1 MPALTI
7 ASLNTHYG
15 FRTRPHPP
23 RTPYDVEAALRSL
36 EADLI
41 VVQELW
47 RPDGHHGPLDA
58 AADAL
63 GLTVH
68 HEATGRATGLRHW
81 PHLARNGE
89 GTVGI
94 GVLTNLPARR
104 VDAIALGPTVGDPAP
119 ARTALHVQ
127 VDVDGSPLEVVAV
140 HLTSRLLH
148 GPMLQLGRLARA
160 APPGDAAVIAG
171 DCNFWG
177 PGVRMHLRGWRRAV
191 RGRTW
196 PARFPHSQID
206 HVLVRPSMDVRRG
219 EVLPDVGSDH
229 RPVRAE
235 LSW

>member
-1 MPALTI
+1 MPELSI

-23 RTPYDVEAALRSL
+23 RTPYDVDAALRML
-36 EADLI
+36 AADVI
-41 VVQELW
+41 IVQELW
-47 RPDGHHGPLDA
+47 RPDGQRGAVDA
-58 AADAL
+58 AAEAL

-68 HEATGRATGLRHW
+68 HEPTGRATGMRHW

-89 GTVGI
+89 GTLGI
-94 GVLTNLPARR
+94 GVLTRLPARR
-104 VDAIALGPTVGDPAP
+104 IGAIRLGPTVGDPAP
-119 ARTALHVQ
+119 ARTALHVEI
-127 VDVDGSPLEVVAV
+127 DVGGSPLPVVAV

-148 GPMLQLGRLARA
+148 GPMVQLGRLARA
-160 APPGDAAVIAG
+160 VPEDDAAVIAG

-177 PGVRMHLRGWRRAV
+177 PGVRMYLRGWRRAV

-206 HVLVRPSMDVRRG
+206 HVLVRPMMKVHRG